1 MLLMLMLPRRL
12 RTRLRYNYG
21 SGKKDSCQAVPG
33 MPGAKA
39 QEGAG
44 AHCTQPGRGD
54 MTGKKSGRG
63 AYICNSKEC
72 FEKAVKEHRFE
83 RSFKGAIDR
92 AVYDELREQLF
103 S

>member
-1 MLLMLMLPRRL
+1 MAVVKKIPARL
-12 RTRLRYNYG
+12 CLG
-21 SGKKDSCQAVPG
+21 CQEQKPKKELVRSVRSP
-33 MPGAKA
+33 
-39 QEGAG
+39 EGEFSV
-44 AHCTQPGRGD
+44 D
-54 MTGKKSGRG
+54 LTGTKSGRG

>member
-1 MLLMLMLPRRL
+1 MAVVKKIPARL
-12 RTRLRYNYG
+12 CLG
-21 SGKKDSCQAVPG
+21 CQEQKPKKELVRIVRSP
-33 MPGAKA
+33 
-39 QEGAG
+39 EGEFSV
-44 AHCTQPGRGD
+44 D

-83 RSFKGAIDR
+83 RSFEGAIDR